1 MTRAA
6 RARTAAAALTERKWN
21 MTRKTKL
28 TARDIMTGGVQCIG
42 AHQSLLDA
50 AKMMRDLNVGCLP
63 ICGDNNR
70 LTGLITDR
78 DIVVQCCA
86 EGIDPATVQAGSLAG
101 ELHWIDA
108 SSGADEALSMMEEH
122 VSLPHRLAQIRRFP
136 QPHWL
141 ALHCR
146 FSRLEWLAYMF
157 WFSQDA
163 LARSYLVVLLPVD
176 GSHG

>member
-1 MTRAA
+1 
-6 RARTAAAALTERKWN
+6 

-108 SSGADEALSMMEEH
+108 GSGADEALSLMEEH
-122 VSLPHRLAQIRRFP
+122 QIKRLPVIDVQQGHQLVGMITEANLARNLSDAQIAEF
-136 QPHWL
+136 
-141 ALHCR
+141 ATKVY
-146 FSRLEWLAYMF
+146 AN
-157 WFSQDA
+157 A
-163 LARSYLVVLLPVD
+163 
-176 GSHG
+176 